1 MQAEKLRRDEQLSA
15 ILPDKYLQLAAGSCR
30 YSLVALLN
38 VFWGR
43 LQQVQR
49 SSLTSRLLSLAAFLE
64 ARIIPERIKH
74 GIEPEQRGV
83 NPSQHQKEK
92 QSGGCFC
99 RCRLSI
105 MLRRKCL
112 NLAA

>member
-1 MQAEKLRRDEQLSA
+1 MQAEKLRRDERLSA

-74 GIEPEQRGV
+74 GIEPEQRR
-83 NPSQHQKEK
+83 SERYAKRE
-92 QSGGCFC
+92 
-99 RCRLSI
+99 
-105 MLRRKCL
+105 
-112 NLAA
+112 